1 MTNLIA
7 ADVGRT
13 LNGPEKVAALLLSV
27 DKDVA
32 QRVLKHFD
40 RNELRQI
47 TKFAAGLGA
56 VPASTIE
63 PLIENF
69 MSQLESGGSDLR
81 GTAGEAE
88 KLLAGVI
95 PPDQIAEIMSD
106 VLGSSNSAVW
116 DRVGAAPEAAFIEYL
131 AMEHPQ
137 TAALTLSRIDPTRAA
152 KTLSVLPPDF
162 RDDVMR
168 RMLSSKPVTDEALR
182 LVETTLQEDL
192 LQNSAATASAAKN
205 AKLAAIINKM
215 EREHAE
221 GVLRSLS
228 ERRPRDAE
236 ALKGMLFNFEDITKL
251 NVRARMILF
260 DAIPADRVILA
271 LRGAEV
277 DVRDFVLAAL
287 SARTRRMVE
296 AELSSGGS
304 PPRRDIME
312 ARRIIADTVLRLAE
326 QGKIDLSNAAPE
338 EAAE

>member
-7 ADVGRT
+7 ADAGRT

-40 RNELRQI
+40 RDELRQI
-47 TKFAAGLGA
+47 TKFAAGLGS
-56 VPASTIE
+56 VSASTIE
-63 PLIENF
+63 PLIDDF
-69 MSQLESGGSDLR
+69 MARLESGGSDLR

-88 KLLAGVI
+88 KLLTGVI

-116 DRVGAAPEAAFIEYL
+116 GRVGSAPEAAFIEYL
-131 AMEHPQ
+131 SKEHPQ
-137 TAALTLSRIDPTRAA
+137 TTALTLSQIDPARAA
-152 KTLSVLPPDF
+152 KALSILPAEF

-168 RMLSSKPVTDEALR
+168 RMLSSKAVTDEALR
-182 LVETTLQEDL
+182 LLETTLQEDL
-192 LQNSAATASAAKN
+192 LQNSELTASAAKN

-215 EREHAE
+215 EREHAD
-221 GVLRSLS
+221 GVLRSLA

-236 ALKGMLFNFEDITKL
+236 ALKGMLFNFDDITKL

-260 DAIPADRVILA
+260 DAIPADRVIMA

-277 DVRDFVLAAL
+277 EVRDFALAAL

-296 AELSSGGS
+296 AELASGAT
-304 PPRRDIME
+304 PQRRDVME

-326 QGKIDLSNAAPE
+326 QGKIDLSRSSE
-338 EAAE
+338 EVAE